1 MTTTPRR
8 APLALVLLA
17 CAPALARAGEGLP
30 LPPAPVRVLVSDV
43 PAFETALT
51 GAYRQAFTGTLPE
64 GDKVLAGFRQSQVGA
79 KVEAQWGE
87 LGTDVAWSWADVEA
101 LRPRRL
107 GLALLSTASM
117 EAVLVIDTPLVAL
130 PSPLPAG
137 TPKTHAGVTYALVT
151 RGAGDGSQEDRRMG
165 LAWAR
170 HAGLLFLATSERAL
184 HLALDES
191 VAGRGFE
198 PALPG
203 LVAMALDQGALGKDR
218 YFRREFKFGATD
230 TGRVDAALRLDG
242 RKLVE
247 FRQGKGAAEGGARVF
262 DTPRMAAAAWEPAS
276 GALWPAIRAGLL
288 EPIPNPSDK
297 PVPALAP
304 LPSALPVVAD
314 DRYLVSLEKPVMS
327 AASGFEEGDLLVAR
341 EVFAKAGVRGFG
353 YAIREDGSRLLV
365 FEWPKNLMADLERAC
380 RATLTRRGGPV
391 TAHDVQGVTE
401 LRFGSDL
408 PALAFKRVGD
418 LVWLGP
424 RAAALADAPAVRTD
438 AEIVRWARLDL
449 RAVRAEGPRWIKA
462 EGPDSADSVRPFAD
476 RILGILGWM
485 PETTSLFVERRRSPE
500 GWTERVEF
508 GPGAP

>member
-1 MTTTPRR
+1 MNPRT
-8 APLALVLLA
+8 LLA
-17 CAPALARAGEGLP
+17 FVLIGCAPALVRAGEGLP
-30 LPPAPVRVLVSDV
+30 LPPAPVRVLIPDV

-51 GAYRQAFTGTLPE
+51 GSYRQALTGTLPE
-64 GDKVLAGFRQSQVGA
+64 TDKVLAGFRQSQVGA

-87 LGTDVAWSWADVEA
+87 LGADVAWTWTDVEA

-107 GLALLSTASM
+107 GFALLSAASM
-117 EAVLVIDTPLVAL
+117 EAVLVIDTPLAAL

-137 TPKTHAGVTYALVT
+137 TPKTHAGVTYALVS

-170 HAGLLFLATSERAL
+170 HAGLLFLATSERGL
-184 HLALDES
+184 RLALDES

-198 PALPG
+198 PALSG
-203 LVAMALDQGALGKDR
+203 LVSMALDLDALGKDR
-218 YFRREFKFGATD
+218 YFKREFKFGAAD
-230 TGRVDAALRLDG
+230 TGRVDAALRLEG
-242 RKLVE
+242 KKLVE
-247 FRQGKGAAEGGARVF
+247 LRQGQGAAEGGARVF
-262 DTPRMAAAAWEPAS
+262 EASRMAAAAWEPGGA
-276 GALWPAIRAGLL
+276 ALWPAIRAGLL
-288 EPIPNPSDK
+288 EPVPNPSDK
-297 PVPALAP
+297 PVPALSP

-327 AASGFEEGDLLVAR
+327 AASGFEEGDLAVAR
-341 EVFAKAGVRGFG
+341 DVFAKAGARGFG

-365 FEWPKNLMADLERAC
+365 FEWPRTLMADLERAF
-380 RATLTRRGGPV
+380 RATLARRGGPV
-391 TAHDVQGVTE
+391 TAHDVQGATE

-408 PALAFKRVGD
+408 PALAIKRVGD

-424 RAAALADAPAVRTD
+424 RAQALADAPAVRTE
-438 AEIVRWARLDL
+438 AEVVRWARVDL
-449 RAVRAEGPRWIKA
+449 RAVRGEGPRWIKA

-485 PETTSLFVERRRSPE
+485 PETTSLSVERRRSPE

-508 GPGAP
+508 GPGTP